1 MTNSIFWFLLVVLL
15 LRDLLQRNFI
25 GFRDSWFCGYFI
37 LRNIISHLYYIFL
50 SAFTTIFVG
59 WIFAGLSCCVSNRLL
74 CCNEESISFCLV
86 AISSFRILFSV
97 SKSFILSFSF
107 SLSPSCCLM
116 VSMKFLSNVGS
127 ISFECFLFH
136 RLNFKFSKPSFFL
149 Y

>member
-1 MTNSIFWFLLVVLL
+1 MALEIPDFVGISSCRVLFSDCITSFFLL
-15 LRDLLQRNFI
+15 LQLF
-25 GFRDSWFCGYFI
+25 
-37 LRNIISHLYYIFL
+37 FL
-50 SAFTTIFVG
+50 VGVSNSAVS
-59 WIFAGLSCCVSNRLL
+59 LSCCVSNRLL